1 MPDTPELIRPLYG
14 PAQLAKMLDP
24 TGEIG
29 ITARSIRTEIE
40 AGRLK
45 AVKFAGK
52 LCIRHEDAIERL
64 GGLQCQSETRD
75 RGSSSS
81 SPSAT
86 PSPITSSG
94 GTTVAESDSV
104 QRARAISRR
113 LKKNSKR
120 SSTSAPEG
128 PTAPVTPLRS

>member
-1 MPDTPELIRPLYG
+1 MPDAPDLIRPLYS
-14 PAQLAKMLDP
+14 PPQLAKMLDP

-64 GGLQCQSETRD
+64 GGLQCQNETRD
-75 RGSSSS
+75 RGSFSSS
-81 SPSAT
+81 LPAT
-86 PSPITSSG
+86 PSPITSSD
-94 GTTVAESDSV
+94 GTTVAESESV
-104 QRARAISRR
+104 RRARAISRG
-113 LKKNSKR
+113 LKKSSKR

-128 PTAPVTPLRS
+128 PTAPVIPLR